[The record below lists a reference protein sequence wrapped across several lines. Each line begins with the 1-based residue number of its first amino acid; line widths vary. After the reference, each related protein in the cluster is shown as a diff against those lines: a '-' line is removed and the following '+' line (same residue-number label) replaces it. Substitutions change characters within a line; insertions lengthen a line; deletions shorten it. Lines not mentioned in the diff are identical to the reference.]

1 MKIETEYILFLKI
14 ETELN
19 YVSHKMVTELNSV
32 SIFRNG
38 IYFVSIFTHKKLIF
52 IIHNKI
58 FK

>member
-1 MKIETEYILFLKI
+1 MKIETEYIMFLKI